1 VKTPRSST
9 SRPGR
14 SPVTRSRVVIAERPP
29 LEGDDLLAALR
40 ERVAAGVA
48 QTPRARQ
55 RLAPTP
61 LGLAPPA
68 WVFDTDFEIGRHVRR
83 VPATGGGEDALRATV
98 ARSMVERLDRRY
110 PLWTVDLVEDLE
122 RHRVA
127 YLLKVHHCMAD
138 GIASM
143 HLGAKLVWDETA
155 EKPLSAALTLQP
167 LAPNLGRP
175 PCSPRGCAS
184 APEARSQRAA
194 LP

>member
-1 VKTPRSST
+1 MTRRTTRLEHLRSEDAEILSLEAGPIAGHT
-9 SRPGR
+9 LK
-14 SPVTRSRVVIAERPP
+14 VVIAERPP

-68 WVFDTDFEIGRHVRR
+68 WVSDTDFDLGRHVRR
-83 VPATGGGEDALRATV
+83 VPATGGGEDGLLATV

-122 RHRVA
+122 RDRVA

-143 HLGAKLVWDETA
+143 HLGAKLVWDETGD
-155 EKPLSAALTLQP
+155 KPLLAAP
-167 LAPNLGRP
+167 
-175 PCSPRGCAS
+175 
-184 APEARSQRAA
+184 
-194 LP
+194 